1 MGPLLE
7 FLTLSSFGG
16 PRGHNGDG
24 SGAAVG
30 AVLPVSCVY
39 TGTDCLKEELQEL
52 PFHAKLLA
60 GHHRARPSPA
70 SGAPTALR
78 RDAQAAHPAPAEVP
92 AAAARRVSA
101 SCVDDHPLSALRRT
115 LRRSSSAT
123 FPPRL
128 PCERLPSLQQPRP
141 VRVVR
146 LSPRDHPPHL
156 LLRHSPATRGE
167 PIRKIE
173 FPPRQLRVSM
183 R

>member
-1 MGPLLE
+1 MFTRRAGAFLCGKVVVGPLLE

-101 SCVDDHPLSALRRT
+101 SCVDDHPLSALRRPSAAHHPRPSLHASPASASRVSSSRDPFASSGSAHGT
-115 LRRSSSAT
+115 IHHTSCSAIALRR
-123 FPPRL
+123 
-128 PCERLPSLQQPRP
+128 EVNQ
-141 VRVVR
+141 
-146 LSPRDHPPHL
+146 
-156 LLRHSPATRGE
+156 
-167 PIRKIE
+167 
-173 FPPRQLRVSM
+173 
-183 R
+183 